1 MLLDNKTIEQTRN
14 ADIISFFEQRYG
26 FTFAYRGGSYRCKQH
41 PSLAVKDDRRSFY
54 WHSKGVGGFGVL
66 DYLTK
71 VEGISFRDAV
81 GTVAGF
87 APTEPEPQ
95 MRNHIQTDKPKTLG
109 LKANW
114 LPKHTIRKQNK

>member
-1 MLLDNKTIEQTRN
+1 MLIDNKTIEQARN

-26 FTFAYRGGSYRCKQH
+26 FTFAHRGGAYRCKQH

-71 VEGISFRDAV
+71 AENMPFRDAV
-81 GTVAGF
+81 EAVTGIYTTLSKDVVHGTHL
-87 APTEPEPQ
+87 PEK
-95 MRNHIQTDKPKTLG
+95 MV
-109 LKANW
+109 
-114 LPKHTIRKQNK
+114 